1 MQIKWYGHSCFLLSG
16 SVRVLTDPCAPTTGY
31 ELAGIEAEVVTSSHA
46 HYDHNYF
53 VAAAGFPAIVNTA
66 GQHAFGAEEEGR
78 VRITGIPTWH
88 DAVQG
93 RERGANLV
101 FVIEMDGLRLVHL
114 GDLGHLPDAQTVAA
128 IGRPDV
134 LFVPVG
140 GTYTIDAEGALE
152 TVALLQPRIAVPMH
166 FQTPALSFPLDGPEA
181 FLTGLA
187 RAGYAIHRLGQCE
200 CTVSPDTLG
209 APRALL
215 FDYARQA

>member
-1 MQIKWYGHSCFLLSG
+1 MKLRYLFPPKRKNRRK
-16 SVRVLTDPCAPTTGY
+16 VVLKK
-31 ELAGIEAEVVTSSHA
+31 V
-46 HYDHNYF
+46 
-53 VAAAGFPAIVNTA
+53 
-66 GQHAFGAEEEGR
+66 
-78 VRITGIPTWH
+78 W
-88 DAVQG
+88 
-93 RERGANLV
+93 
-101 FVIEMDGLRLVHL
+101 
-114 GDLGHLPDAQTVAA
+114 
-128 IGRPDV
+128 PDV

-152 TVALLQPRIAVPMH
+152 TMALLRPRIAVPMH

>member
-1 MQIKWYGHSCFLLSG
+1 M
-16 SVRVLTDPCAPTTGY
+16 
-31 ELAGIEAEVVTSSHA
+31 
-46 HYDHNYF
+46 
-53 VAAAGFPAIVNTA
+53 
-66 GQHAFGAEEEGR
+66 
-78 VRITGIPTWH
+78 
-88 DAVQG
+88 
-93 RERGANLV
+93 
-101 FVIEMDGLRLVHL
+101 
-114 GDLGHLPDAQTVAA
+114 AA

-166 FQTPALSFPLDGPEA
+166 FQTPALTLSLDGPEA